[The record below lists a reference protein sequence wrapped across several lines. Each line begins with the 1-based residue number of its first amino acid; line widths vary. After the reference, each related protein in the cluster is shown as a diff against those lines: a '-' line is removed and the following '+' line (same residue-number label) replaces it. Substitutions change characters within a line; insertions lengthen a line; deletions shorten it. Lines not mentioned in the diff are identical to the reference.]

1 MKAWRKYNDKCWKK
15 NSRAVNVYFDRNTLT
30 FIPIRNRLHMIVRAL
45 KVQEV
50 RKMVYITSKQVG
62 KVLGCKQTKACEIL
76 KACNAYTRDKG
87 FILPGRG
94 KAYIMAF
101 CHVTGLPKKD
111 VLEAL
116 EVHNDADGEKV
127 QKESA

>member
-1 MKAWRKYNDKCWKK
+1 MRGWRKHKGKCREK
-15 NSRAVNVYFDRNTLT
+15 NSPAIDVIFDRNTWT
-30 FIPIRNRLHMIVRAL
+30 FIAVRDRLHMIVRAL

-62 KVLGCKQTKACEIL
+62 KVLGCRQTKACEIL

-116 EVHNDADGEKV
+116 EVHNDADGKKAE
-127 QKESA
+127 KESA

>member
-1 MKAWRKYNDKCWKK
+1 MAQVFKTKESAEKAAQ
-15 NSRAVNVYFDRNTLT
+15 S
-30 FIPIRNRLHMIVRAL
+30 
-45 KVQEV
+45 
-50 RKMVYITSKQVG
+50 
-62 KVLGCKQTKACEIL
+62 VLGCKQTKACEIL

-116 EVHNDADGEKV
+116 EVHNDADGEEV
-127 QKESA
+127 QKEPA

>member
-1 MKAWRKYNDKCWKK
+1 MNRWKKHKGKCRKK
-15 NSRAVNVYFDRNTLT
+15 NSPAVNVYFDRNTLT
-30 FIPIRNRLHMIVRAL
+30 FIPIRDRLHMIVRAL

-127 QKESA
+127 QKEPA

>member
-1 MKAWRKYNDKCWKK
+1 MRAWRKHKGKCWKK
-15 NSRAVNVYFDRNTLT
+15 NSPAIDVIFDRNTWT
-30 FIPIRNRLHMIVRAL
+30 FIAIRDRLHMIVRAL

-62 KVLGCKQTKACEIL
+62 KVLGCRQTKACEIL
-76 KACNAYTRDKG
+76 KACNAYTRGKG
-87 FILPGRG
+87 FIVPGRG

-116 EVHNDADGEKV
+116 EVHDDADGKKAE
-127 QKESA
+127 KESA

>member
-1 MKAWRKYNDKCWKK
+1 M
-15 NSRAVNVYFDRNTLT
+15 T
-30 FIPIRNRLHMIVRAL
+30 
-45 KVQEV
+45 
-50 RKMVYITSKQVG
+50 VYITSKQVG

-101 CHVTGLPKKD
+101 CHVTGLPRKD
-111 VLEAL
+111 VLDAL
-116 EVHNDADGEKV
+116 EEAQNDADGEKV
-127 QKESA
+127 QKEPA